1 MKSKDLSAIK
11 SKLQNMRA
19 HLLGGIEKNLKT
31 SKDEEFTQLVPDIT
45 DDASRSFSQQMLL
58 NLGEQDREKL
68 VQVEEAL
75 YQIENGGYGTCTL
88 CEAPIPEARLT
99 LIPFTQYCV
108 ACLNEIEKYR
118 KYDRSNGSD
127 PFETF

>member
-1 MKSKDLSAIK
+1 MKYKDLPAIK
-11 SKLQNMRA
+11 SKLQNIRA
-19 HLLGGIEKNLKT
+19 RLLGGIEKNLKT
-31 SKDEEFTQLVPDIT
+31 GKDEEFTQLVPDIT

-75 YQIENGGYGTCTL
+75 YQIENGGYGACTL
-88 CEAPIPEARLT
+88 CDAPIPEARLT
-99 LIPFTQYCV
+99 LVPFTQHCV
-108 ACLNEIEKYR
+108 ACLNEIEKDQ

-127 PFETF
+127 SFGAF